1 MVNGVFLRFSEDG
14 IFSLI
19 CVCVLF
25 VFNIRIINEMI
36 DFRKKFK
43 YIFISLVFG
52 FKYVY
57 YMWMKIFLNF

>member
-1 MVNGVFLRFSEDG
+1 MVNGVFLRLSEDG

-36 DFRKKFK
+36 DFRK
-43 YIFISLVFG
+43 I
-52 FKYVY
+52 
-57 YMWMKIFLNF
+57 